1 MSCAN
6 AVGQNVW
13 HVLYMFSMFEL
24 GIPVHARLIQ
34 LLLPLCWVKTRL
46 TYAPKKVT
54 PAFVEKPQL
63 HGNTKSTRLRVES
76 KQKYIY
82 IYIHNCTNK
91 NTICIYIYILFIV
104 CMYIYMYIYIYI
116 NYISPIPMIKK
127 PTVHCETPWGMI
139 IQNRASQCWKVPA
152 MHLSIG
158 EKPGR

>member
-82 IYIHNCTNK
+82 IYIIVQTK
-91 NTICIYIYILFIV
+91 ILYVYIYILFIV
-104 CMYIYMYIYIYI
+104 CMYIYMYIYKLH
-116 NYISPIPMIKK
+116 IPNSNDKK
-127 PTVHCETPWGMI
+127 TNC
-139 IQNRASQCWKVPA
+139 S
-152 MHLSIG
+152 L
-158 EKPGR
+158 